1 MAIYTT
7 TSCGSCGA
15 EWESMSVGKRNSVGP
30 PLVKC
35 KVCNTLNKTSH
46 KLYRNM
52 NTFNR
57 ILFWL
62 GEGTYSFIFGLGGL
76 GGAIGMALFAN
87 DINIFLRIIIPIIL
101 GALGCLVLINLFNKP
116 KQISEIEEIYDKN
129 GGFMW
134 SDDFI
139 NKV

>member
-1 MAIYTT
+1 MAVYTT

-62 GEGTYSFIFGLGGL
+62 GEGTYSFIFGLGG
-76 GGAIGMALFAN
+76 AVGMALFAN
-87 DINIFLRIIIPIIL
+87 DINIFLRIIIPVIL